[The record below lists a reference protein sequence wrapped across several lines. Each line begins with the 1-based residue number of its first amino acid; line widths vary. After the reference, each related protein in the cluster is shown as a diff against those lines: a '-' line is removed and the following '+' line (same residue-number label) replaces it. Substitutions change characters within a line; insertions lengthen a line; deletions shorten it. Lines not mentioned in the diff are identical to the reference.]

1 MTKLKK
7 DMKVCY
13 FVNVGYKER
22 ERIQIMVKGDPR
34 SNAMSAGKVPNLG
47 LSAFCDFKFE
57 GFLFPEIK
65 AVAYSISLKM

>member
-1 MTKLKK
+1 MAKLKK
-7 DMKVCY
+7 YMKVCNLM
-13 FVNVGYKER
+13 NVGYKKR

-57 GFLFPEIK
+57 GFLFPKIK
-65 AVAYSISLKM
+65 AIINSICLKM